1 MTEPK
6 VNGDKQRLGQSL
18 DQASTDQ
25 IAQIKTLVANLS
37 EEDKQAATT
46 ELVRDVL
53 HDEAKTAVAAEA
65 MKATSGK
72 AQQELVAQ
80 AVQGAIPPRMKRISL
95 PRL

>member
-18 DQASTDQ
+18 DHASTDQ